1 MAAAILL
8 SARTSDGSE
17 TVPSDAIISDF
28 QDGIDAACVG
38 TAVADESIG
47 FFGALIYEVGPQ
59 YKP

>member
-8 SARTSDGSE
+8 AARTGEASA

-38 TAVADESIG
+38 AAVADESIG
-47 FFGALIYEVGPQ
+47 FFGALIYEMGPQ